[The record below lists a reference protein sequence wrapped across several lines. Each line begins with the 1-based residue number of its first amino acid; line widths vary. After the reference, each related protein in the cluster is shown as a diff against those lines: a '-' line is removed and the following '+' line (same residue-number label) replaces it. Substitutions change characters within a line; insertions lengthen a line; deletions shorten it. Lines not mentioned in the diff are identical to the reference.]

1 MPKTQG
7 ASLQAIANRRVQVY
21 QLAVRG
27 LSGSAIAAS
36 LKVTERTVFRDL
48 YEVKAKLLAE
58 VTAQNAFVMAWAK
71 AELNELWAEGWRL
84 YLQAPQVIGVVKKGK
99 EIKEI
104 REDPT
109 YRKLGSL
116 QRLLQ
121 VASEKN
127 RISGLH
133 TPNFTQ
139 TVNIESFTFQ
149 GVKITNTVEAEDVI
163 RKRGEEMDKLYA
175 AGRPAH

>member
-1 MPKTQG
+1 M
-7 ASLQAIANRRVQVY
+7 QAIANRRVQVY

-27 LSGSAIAAS
+27 LSASAISSS
-36 LKVTERTVFRDL
+36 LKLAERTVFRDL
-48 YEVKAKLLAE
+48 HEVKAKLLAE

-84 YLQAPQVIGVVKKGK
+84 YLQAPQVVEVVRKGK
-99 EIKEI
+99 ETREI

-133 TPNFTQ
+133 TPNVMQ
-139 TVNIESFTFQ
+139 NIHVESFTFQ
-149 GVKITNTVEAEDVI
+149 GIKITNTVEAEDVI